1 VSPAPRTLLV
11 HGWRGIPHSYAVVNQ
26 WTLLALRHRPGL
38 SVHVR
43 DARYFREAWT
53 PLTGLFSVEEE
64 AYLNSLPVAPEGPCD
79 AEFRICYPAA
89 YGDLLHRR
97 TAVFGTSEYKV
108 IKPGD
113 LQSAVDFQSARQR
126 EDVLVVTPSRWSAEG
141 FLRHGFPE
149 ERILVVPHGV
159 DATRFLPNPDQRL
172 ALKEWFGV
180 QGFVFLSIGAMTG
193 NKGMSFLLRAFA
205 VVAKQRPD
213 VHLFLKGSDH
223 LYPSG
228 HMLNQLLEALTPA
241 EQAAI
246 QGRFTYHGTPLSMDD
261 MASLYQLA
269 DAYVSPYRA
278 EGFNMPVLEA
288 AACGLP
294 VICTRGGAT
303 DDFVEDSFAKRIDS
317 RKVSFDLDGLS
328 AERLDP
334 DFDHLI
340 THMLAVVDDESW
352 RKAASVAA
360 AQHVHQN
367 YTWEKVTETLL
378 DGLFDR

>member
-1 VSPAPRTLLV
+1 M
-11 HGWRGIPHSYAVVNQ
+11 VNQ
-26 WTLLALRHRPGL
+26 WTLLALRHRSDI

-43 DARYFREAWT
+43 DARFYRDDWT
-53 PLTGLFSVEEE
+53 PLSGLYSKEEE
-64 AYLNSLPVAPEGPCD
+64 DYLNSLPPAPEGPCD
-79 AEFRICYPAA
+79 AEFRICYPAS
-89 YGDLLHRR
+89 YGDLIHRR

-113 LQSAVDFQSARQR
+113 LQSSADFQLARQR
-126 EDVLVVTPSRWSAEG
+126 QDVLVVTPSRWSAEG

-159 DATRFLPNPDQRL
+159 DVARFHPDPDRRL
-172 ALKEWFGV
+172 ALKEWLGV

-205 VVAKQRPD
+205 VVARQRPE

-223 LYPSG
+223 IYPSG

-246 QGRFTYHGTPLSMDD
+246 QGRLTYHGTPLSMDD
-261 MASLYQLA
+261 MASLYQAA

-303 DDFVEDSFAKRIDS
+303 DDFVEDTFAKRIES
-317 RKVSFDLDGLS
+317 RTVSFDLDGLS

-334 DFDHLI
+334 DFDHLV
-340 THMLAVVDDESW
+340 THMLTVVDDAAW
-352 RKAASVAA
+352 REAASTAA
-360 AQHVHQN
+360 AEHVRRH
-367 YTWEKVTETLL
+367 YTWEQVTETLL
-378 DGLFDR
+378 DGLFKR